1 MGQDVMMLV
10 AFGILLLGAAIFL
23 LLSGNKSK
31 TKTKTMAN
39 NSNQNEIKVVNTIKK
54 EEDKSQIK
62 GLKRQEKQVEQRDMS
77 EFIKFDK
84 IANDMIYQNKGQK
97 YSMVIQC
104 KGINYNLMSEIEQM
118 AVEEGFIMFLNTL
131 KFPIQLYVQTRS
143 VDLNENVKKYKERV
157 KQFVDKQNEVTAKY
171 NEVEEDVD
179 STQEEIMHMR
189 REKLKYSNI
198 AEYVSDIT
206 RYVERMALN
215 RYMLQRN
222 FYIIVSYN
230 KSELATTEK
239 FSKEEYE
246 DLCYRELYTR
256 AQGII
261 GSLSACSINCSILN
275 SNELAQLI
283 YVSFNKDDANT
294 LNIKDALES
303 GIFRLYTSS
312 EDVMKKKR
320 EMLDEELDKQSRQR
334 VEDAVKEAIDKGIL
348 VSEDRRN
355 EEIEKEIDKRALKI
369 IDKSRVNE
377 DIKWEL
383 KNTIKGHRKER
394 LEVIEKKEKELEKK
408 LEKERKEQEKL
419 EEVKNETENKE
430 GENLKDINEV
440 LLEDDMIVGS
450 ENKNVEQNDENILKS
465 DLIDDFIIDNKNNG
479 GTENV

>member
-1 MGQDVMMLV
+1 MGQDVMLLV
-10 AFGILLLGAAIFL
+10 AFGILLLAVAIFL
-23 LLSGNKSK
+23 LITGNKSK
-31 TKTKTMAN
+31 SKSKANAN
-39 NSNQNEIKVVNTIKK
+39 NNNQTEVKVVENIKK
-54 EEDKSQIK
+54 EDNTSTVK
-62 GLKRQEKQVEQRDMS
+62 GVKRQAKQVEQRDMS

-118 AVEEGFIMFLNTL
+118 SVEEGFIMFLNTL
-131 KFPIQLYVQTRS
+131 KFPVQLYVQTRS

-157 KQFVDKQNEVTAKY
+157 KEFVDKQNEVTAKY

-179 STQEEIMHMR
+179 STQEEIMYMK
-189 REKLKYSNI
+189 REKLKYTNI
-198 AEYVSDIT
+198 AEYVSDIA

-239 FSKEEYE
+239 FTNEEYE

-261 GSLSACSINCSILN
+261 GSLAACSINCNILN
-275 SNELAQLI
+275 SNELAQLV

-334 VEDAVKEAIDKGIL
+334 VEEAVKEAIDKGIL

-369 IDKSRVNE
+369 IDKSKVNE

-394 LEVIEKKEKELEKK
+394 LEVIERKEEELKKQL
-408 LEKERKEQEKL
+408 EQEKMEQEIA
-419 EEVKNETENKE
+419 EENIVVNTEEELITENEESIVKN
-430 GENLKDINEV
+430 
-440 LLEDDMIVGS
+440 
-450 ENKNVEQNDENILKS
+450 
-465 DLIDDFIIDNKNNG
+465 DLIDDFIIDGKNNG
-479 GTENV
+479 GQANV

>member
-1 MGQDVMMLV
+1 MGQDVMLLV
-10 AFGILLLGAAIFL
+10 AFGILLLAVAIFL
-23 LLSGNKSK
+23 LITGNKSK
-31 TKTKTMAN
+31 SKSKANAN
-39 NSNQNEIKVVNTIKK
+39 NNNQTEVKVVENIKK
-54 EEDKSQIK
+54 EDNTSTVK
-62 GLKRQEKQVEQRDMS
+62 GVKRQPKQVDQRDMS

-118 AVEEGFIMFLNTL
+118 SVEEGFIMFLNTL
-131 KFPIQLYVQTRS
+131 KFPVQLYVQTRS

-157 KQFVDKQNEVTAKY
+157 KEFVDKQNEITAKY

-179 STQEEIMHMR
+179 STQEEIMYMK
-189 REKLKYSNI
+189 REKLKYTNI
-198 AEYVSDIT
+198 AEYVSDIA

-239 FSKEEYE
+239 FTNEEYE

-261 GSLSACSINCSILN
+261 GSLAACSINCNILN
-275 SNELAQLI
+275 SNELAQLV

-334 VEDAVKEAIDKGIL
+334 VEEAVKEAIDKGIL

-369 IDKSRVNE
+369 IDKSKVNE

-394 LEVIEKKEKELEKK
+394 LEVIERKEEELKKQL
-408 LEKERKEQEKL
+408 EQEKMEQEIA
-419 EEVKNETENKE
+419 EENIVVNTEEELITENKE
-430 GENLKDINEV
+430 S
-440 LLEDDMIVGS
+440 IV
-450 ENKNVEQNDENILKS
+450 KN
-465 DLIDDFIIDNKNNG
+465 DLIDDFIIDGKNNG
-479 GTENV
+479 GQANV

>member
-1 MGQDVMMLV
+1 MGQDVMLLV
-10 AFGILLLGAAIFL
+10 AFGILLLTAAIFL
-23 LLSGNKSK
+23 LVTGNKSK
-31 TKTKTMAN
+31 AKTNETNMTKESSDN
-39 NSNQNEIKVVNTIKK
+39 NVSKNIVVNTVNKQDNK
-54 EEDKSQIK
+54 DGIK
-62 GLKRQEKQVEQRDMS
+62 GLKRQTKQVEQRDMS

-84 IANDMIYQNKGQK
+84 IANDMIYQNKGQR
-97 YSMVIQC
+97 YSMVVQC

-118 AVEEGFIMFLNTL
+118 SVEEGFIMFLNTL
-131 KFPIQLYVQTRS
+131 KFPVQLYVQTRS

-157 KQFVDKQNEVTAKY
+157 KHFVDKQNEVAAKY

-179 STQEEIMHMR
+179 STEEEIMHMK
-189 REKLKYSNI
+189 REKMKYANI
-198 AEYVSDIT
+198 AEYVSDIA
-206 RYVERMALN
+206 RYVEKMALN

-239 FSKEEYE
+239 FTNEEYE

-261 GSLSACSINCSILN
+261 ASLASCSINCNILN
-275 SNELAQLI
+275 SNELAQLV

-320 EMLDEELDKQSRQR
+320 EMIDEELEEQSKRR
-334 VEDAVKEAIDKGIL
+334 VEEAVKEAIDKGIL
-348 VSEDRRN
+348 VSEDRKN

-369 IDKSRVNE
+369 IDKSKVDE

-394 LEVIEKKEKELEKK
+394 LQAIEKKEEELRKQMENEKIAE
-408 LEKERKEQEKL
+408 EKESSII
-419 EEVKNETENKE
+419 T
-430 GENLKDINEV
+430 
-440 LLEDDMIVGS
+440 
-450 ENKNVEQNDENILKS
+450 NDESIVKS
-465 DLIDDFIIDNKNNG
+465 DLIDDFIIDNENNG
-479 GTENV
+479 GQENV